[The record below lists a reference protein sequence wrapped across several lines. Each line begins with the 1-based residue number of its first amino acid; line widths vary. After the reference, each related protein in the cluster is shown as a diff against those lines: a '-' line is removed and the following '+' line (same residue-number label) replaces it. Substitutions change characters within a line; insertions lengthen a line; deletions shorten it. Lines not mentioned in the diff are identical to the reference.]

1 MKALSNFHQ
10 IQENEVESL
19 KTWLNEQE
27 ITIAKCNY
35 KKLSI
40 NTKGEFKVYYYDNF
54 SESDMCYL
62 ETDFYKAI
70 ERYNDIF

>member
-10 IQENEVESL
+10 IQENEVEGL

-40 NTKGEFKVYYYDNF
+40 NTKGEFKVYYYD
-54 SESDMCYL
+54 MCYL